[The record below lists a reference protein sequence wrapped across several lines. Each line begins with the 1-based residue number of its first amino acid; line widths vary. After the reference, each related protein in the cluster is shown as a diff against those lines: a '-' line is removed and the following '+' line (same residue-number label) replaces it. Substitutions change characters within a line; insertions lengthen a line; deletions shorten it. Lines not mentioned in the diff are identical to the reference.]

1 VKNTITNFLG
11 TLLLVSVSAG
21 GYSSDVYSVYTEIS
35 ASDCKLIP
43 VPDEL
48 EGGGD
53 ELRCS
58 GSGGY
63 DFLVYSGDERVSAS
77 IITPDGEVHELQFWN
92 VITRGFSS
100 IGPRAEWRLGR
111 TGKSLSPYA
120 LIVRVNAYENPN
132 RPEKI
137 TSYLAVVKITDSD
150 VCVTDRIRA
159 TGRENMDARIAAD
172 ASKEKECLAAL
183 P

>member
-1 VKNTITNFLG
+1 VKKTITNFLG

-35 ASDCKLIP
+35 SSDCKLIP
-43 VPDEL
+43 VSDEL

-58 GSGGY
+58 GPGGY

-77 IITPDGEVHELQFWN
+77 IITPTGEVHELQFWN
-92 VITRGFSS
+92 VITRSFSS
-100 IGPRAEWRLGR
+100 IGPRAEWRLD
-111 TGKSLSPYA
+111 KAEASQSPHA
-120 LIVRVNAYENPN
+120 LVVRVNAYEDTA

-159 TGRENMDARIAAD
+159 TGRENLDARIAAD
-172 ASKEKECLAAL
+172 ASEEKECLAAL